1 MAHDDIAAISNVERR
16 IWQQAI
22 RAAVNNT
29 WAAVKSHLPE
39 NQRDE
44 AGPVFQLLNEI
55 YILAGKAPNEQQ
67 FQALEQSLKE
77 ASAIIESTRSAA
89 QDWRSQ
95 RNAAIEEL
103 HDLLHD
109 LRRGHIRHPD
119 VRAFFEQEAAQMR
132 DMAFEIMP
140 DRWQQD
146 FGWSHDE
153 SRALFDGLNCDPSM
167 MQEPDYH
174 YGYTADDIQTFRA
187 ELRELVNTYLI
198 QKESDT
204 S

>member
-1 MAHDDIAAISNVERR
+1 MAHDDIAAISKVERR

-29 WAAVKSHLPE
+29 WAAVESHLPE

-44 AGPVFQLLNEI
+44 EGLVFQLLNEI

-67 FQALEQSLKE
+67 FQALEQALKE

-119 VRAFFEQEAAQMR
+119 VRAFFEQEAAQMC

-153 SRALFDGLNCDPSM
+153 SRALFDGLHCDLETLYEADP
-167 MQEPDYH
+167 H
-174 YGYTADDIQTFRA
+174 YGYTADDVEAFRDD
-187 ELRELVNTYLI
+187 LRDLI
-198 QKESDT
+198 HQHIMKKGE
-204 S
+204 